1 MTDLR
6 SRHDRQHSDPPN
18 LWLAVLAGSLIVHL
32 LLLLSG
38 RLFLFRVSS
47 QKSAGV
53 AAPIE
58 LVDLS
63 PKSSSTTRS
72 TRSAAPNVITDS
84 AASQSAVSSE
94 ATPQRAA
101 PIQPEIVQ
109 KPIPSPTPRLM
120 PQTKPSIKPTIAA
133 PTPKSQP
140 PSSVKP
146 VSPTVP
152 ETIVPDQATSSNPES
167 AGSDTGDRLTSP
179 ESNSGSE
186 NPNNTPGAP
195 DSSTNNLGNEPSASG
210 AIGSNQP
217 LLSEL
222 SVQSNIGQFVKS
234 GSQTSGKSIALQ
246 DSPTQILSIQFPP
259 ALKLTP
265 NQVLDLTVLVVVD
278 NTSGKVLSSEALLE
292 SKAFQDI
299 PGLNQEYLASVVNRI
314 FQDLTFK
321 VEVET
326 GPGAIAPQSPW
337 KVPVQIK
344 VIN

>member
-1 MTDLR
+1 MNPVTDLR
-6 SRHDRQHSDPPN
+6 SRHDRRHSDPPN

-38 RLFLFRVSS
+38 RLFLFRISS
-47 QKSAGV
+47 QKPAGV

-101 PIQPEIVQ
+101 LIQPAIVQ
-109 KPIPSPTPRLM
+109 KPAPSPPPT
-120 PQTKPSIKPTIAA
+120 PQTKPSIKPTAA
-133 PTPKSQP
+133 PTPKPQP
-140 PSSVKP
+140 LPSSRP
-146 VSPTVP
+146 VTPIQP
-152 ETIVPDQATSSNPES
+152 ETIAPEQPTSPTSGS
-167 AGSDTGDRLTSP
+167 AGSNKDDRPTSP
-179 ESNSGSE
+179 ESSSSSE

-195 DSSTNNLGNEPSASG
+195 GSSTNNSGEESSASG

-217 LLSEL
+217 LSSEL
-222 SVQSNIGQFVKS
+222 SVQSNIGQLVKS
-234 GSQTSGKSIALQ
+234 GSQTSSKSVTLQ

-265 NQVLDLTVLVVVD
+265 NQVLDLTVLVVID
-278 NTSGKVLSSEALLE
+278 NANGKVLSSEALPE

-299 PGLNQEYLASVVNRI
+299 AGLNQDDVNSVVNRI
-314 FQDLTFK
+314 FRDLTFK

-337 KVPVQIK
+337 RVAVQIR
-344 VIN
+344 VIK